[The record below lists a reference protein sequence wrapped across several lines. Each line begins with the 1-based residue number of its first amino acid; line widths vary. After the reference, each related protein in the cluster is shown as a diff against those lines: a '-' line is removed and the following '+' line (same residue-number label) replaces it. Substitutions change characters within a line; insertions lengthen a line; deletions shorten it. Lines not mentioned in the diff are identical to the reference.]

1 MKIRMDG
8 KKEIVKED
16 GKGIGKESEMEFVE
30 EGEKVYEKE
39 INEDEI
45 EKMEGI
51 EGIVK
56 RRMEVMEEDE
66 VKEMVDEIGKIDII
80 LK

>member
-16 GKGIGKESEMEFVE
+16 GKGIGKESEMEFEE

>member
-1 MKIRMDG
+1 MDG